1 LRKFKY
7 YMSFWLIVIFPDG
20 ENTTAAIENQ
30 WEFGLI
36 LFQAQFFDLSEG
48 GSVSNLFKPASL

>member
-1 LRKFKY
+1 
-7 YMSFWLIVIFPDG
+7 MSFWLIVIFPDG